1 MNRLK
6 ELRKTTGLTQKSFS
20 KEIGIPLRTLQNWE
34 NGESNIKPEKAKLLA
49 DYFNVQVPYLLGYS
63 ETRYGAEQITKAIK
77 ESVSRKNEQLNN
89 EQLENT
95 IKICEVASF
104 LDMDIELIIQIYEFN
119 SDSNNVSKVET
130 LEDLLGFF
138 QMAADGYNEIY
149 YELGPTDGKG
159 FGVISYKLEQYEEK
173 LQDYLVKKK
182 IKDDFYRTTGYP
194 LSQATVV
201 PAEEV
206 EKETKKLVSDFNTDF
221 IEFLKYHDL
230 YLSNSEIDKVIKI
243 MYTYSNANDFYLS
256 SLIRDK
262 NLKELRQQK
271 EKDFSE
277 LFKYSSLWEMNY
289 KSLEKNNTDTPTN
302 ND

>member
-6 ELRKTTGLTQKSFS
+6 ELRKEKGLTQKNLS
-20 KEIGIPLRTLQNWE
+20 KEIGIPLRTIQNWE
-34 NGESNIKPEKAKLLA
+34 NGESNIKPEKAELLA
-49 DYFNVQVPYLLGYS
+49 EYFNVQVPYLLGYS
-63 ETRYGAEQITKAIK
+63 KVRYGAKQIEKAIK
-77 ESVSRKNEQLNN
+77 EDATKHNKTVDN

-104 LDMDIELIIQIYEFN
+104 LDMDIELIIQIYDFN

-138 QMAADGYNEIY
+138 QMTIETYNDIY
-149 YELGPTDGKG
+149 YDLGAIDGNSIG
-159 FGVISYKLEQYEEK
+159 FIVDKLEQYGEK
-173 LQDYLVKKK
+173 LQDYLVEEK
-182 IKDDFYRTTGYP
+182 IKNDFYSTTGYP
-194 LSQATVV
+194 LSQATVI
-201 PAEEV
+201 PV
-206 EKETKKLVSDFNTDF
+206 EKVKKETEKLVSAFNTDF

-230 YLSNSEIDKVIKI
+230 YLSNNEIEKVVNI
-243 MYTYSNANDFYLS
+243 MYSYSNANDLYLS

-289 KSLEKNNTDTPTN
+289 KSLEKNNTD
-302 ND
+302 